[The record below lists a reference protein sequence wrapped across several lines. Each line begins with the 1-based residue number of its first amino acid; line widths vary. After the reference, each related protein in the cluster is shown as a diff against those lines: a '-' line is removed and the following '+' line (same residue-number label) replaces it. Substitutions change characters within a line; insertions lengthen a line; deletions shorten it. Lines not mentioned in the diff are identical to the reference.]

1 MLRSLARS
9 RSLVPSTH
17 QQPVPVPPRSPPPA
31 RPLTRASANVGKY
44 YFASKKALREAWNDA
59 DFYNRSGAPYG
70 DDDAGENK
78 VVRPTYNGD
87 PSVLTNYMNILTEEP
102 YVAPKPP
109 DPREH
114 GPRVSLLIAKIR
126 RETERDA
133 DWNLLKHPPKGYFD
147 HEKVECC
154 GKHADKRERFAED
167 RVREGAARARYD
179 VNVELEEAAV
189 DGFISAADLHAIA
202 ARFLEHHALTL
213 EALEGAG
220 TKAVSDANASA
231 DRVTWDYSLF
241 KSTLVELVRS
251 KLRRAEAE

>member
-1 MLRSLARS
+1 MRSLGVHEVSGFATLTDEELATPGLGVPMRAR
-9 RSLVPSTH
+9 RRILTLAGVYARQELAAEKEKVEAKGKMLAPT
-17 QQPVPVPPRSPPPA
+17 SPPPGKMM
-31 RPLTRASANVGKY
+31 TVDGKY

-102 YVAPKPP
+102 YVAPKDP

-133 DWNLLKHPPKGYFD
+133 DWNLLEHPPKGYFD

-154 GKHADKRERFAED
+154 G
-167 RVREGAARARYD
+167 
-179 VNVELEEAAV
+179 
-189 DGFISAADLHAIA
+189 
-202 ARFLEHHALTL
+202 
-213 EALEGAG
+213 
-220 TKAVSDANASA
+220 
-231 DRVTWDYSLF
+231 
-241 KSTLVELVRS
+241 
-251 KLRRAEAE
+251 